1 MLVGAAAN
9 DKVENL
15 PLARRQCRD
24 MGANHVELALQAT
37 RHFMMRNRSRN
48 CPKKIVRRYGLGQK
62 IIRTRLD
69 GPYRGR
75 NIKVTTEE
83 YDRQRRTEFA
93 QPRLEF
99 RTAYPRHPDVKDNTA
114 WDTFARQ
121 AIQQVL
127 GRSVG
132 GNLVTGYRQTTF
144 HRCPDGRI
152 VINNMHAPLHR
163 ILLDGWTLTP
173 FQRKLSGRNGSV
185 GATLCQTAN
194 GGCQGLECPSRV
206 NRVVLTARR
215 SLPVYPD
222 ERTSSD
228 RPRSMSGW
236 CQQETF
242 RLAGSAL
249 CALEL

>member
-1 MLVGAAAN
+1 MLVSAAAN

-75 NIKVTTEE
+75 NIEVTTEE

-99 RTAYPRHPDVKDNTA
+99 RTAYPRHPHVKDNTA

-127 GRSVG
+127 GRNVG
-132 GNLVTGYRQTTF
+132 GDLVTGYRQTN
-144 HRCPDGRI
+144 
-152 VINNMHAPLHR
+152 VSS
-163 ILLDGWTLTP
+163 
-173 FQRKLSGRNGSV
+173 LSGRTHRHRQYARTLAQVSPQRSVLRYQGS
-185 GATLCQTAN
+185 ATL
-194 GGCQGLECPSRV
+194 EKSKIS
-206 NRVVLTARR
+206 
-215 SLPVYPD
+215 SL
-222 ERTSSD
+222 
-228 RPRSMSGW
+228 MSG
-236 CQQETF
+236 CLTQIYRE
-242 RLAGSAL
+242 GDPI
-249 CALEL
+249 